1 MAPGVIPTATLVAAP
16 AMALTGAVQ
25 PISAMPLMGK
35 AAEAAPASRLAAE
48 DSAEAST
55 TVEVK
60 VPVEAEA
67 KEAGG
72 IMVLAVVQAAAEI
85 EAASVLKA
93 AAAEAAAAGTTVAA
107 KQTEA
112 EVKAA
117 KAKSKAEA
125 EALLAARHLKYLKE
139 KEAAE
144 VAVIAE
150 VRARMCPVAVA
161 EEQRLDSETLNA
173 AMTARCAVPADDV
186 GRDAM
191 LRAFG
196 LRQCPASGYVGNL
209 VRACVRM
216 RELEAFENYDAFGEL
231 RSAKA
236 RSTARDAT
244 QKEAEKMIF
253 FQEKI
258 RYLTQVHLEV
268 AKGLPREMAKMR
280 EDSATA
286 RNGRWR
292 DAYDIAI
299 KFLSDLWVDI
309 EATAASKDART
320 SQGPAEEALPADSA
334 VAATVVS
341 TLPMPAPKTRPR
353 LQAYDSKEE
362 RYKAMCKADP
372 SYKARHEAWLLAQ
385 WADEDE
391 DYGDDGDGSSC
402 SGGECES
409 DDYTDDDRP
418 DWMKYSRRGC

>member
-1 MAPGVIPTATLVAAP
+1 
-16 AMALTGAVQ
+16 
-25 PISAMPLMGK
+25 
-35 AAEAAPASRLAAE
+35 
-48 DSAEAST
+48 
-55 TVEVK
+55 
-60 VPVEAEA
+60 
-67 KEAGG
+67 
-72 IMVLAVVQAAAEI
+72 MVLAVVQAAAEI

-107 KQTEA
+107 KQIEA

-125 EALLAARHLKYLKE
+125 EALLAARHSKYLKE

-280 EDSATA
+280 EDSATT

-299 KFLSDLWVDI
+299 KLLSDLWVDM
-309 EATAASKDART
+309 EATAASKPAFLTRASAART
-320 SQGPAEEALPADSA
+320 CRARAARSAAA
-334 VAATVVS
+334 VAS
-341 TLPMPAPKTRPR
+341 SPA
-353 LQAYDSKEE
+353 A
-362 RYKAMCKADP
+362 
-372 SYKARHEAWLLAQ
+372 ARA
-385 WADEDE
+385 
-391 DYGDDGDGSSC
+391 SSVPAA
-402 SGGECES
+402 GA
-409 DDYTDDDRP
+409 
-418 DWMKYSRRGC
+418 